1 MLCFILR
8 WLNEYKFRNACEN
21 FIKLKYRSSISNEKY
36 LPDSEDAVQKNKNM
50 LLTNSI
56 LTTC

>member
-1 MLCFILR
+1 MYF
-8 WLNEYKFRNACEN
+8 KTEN